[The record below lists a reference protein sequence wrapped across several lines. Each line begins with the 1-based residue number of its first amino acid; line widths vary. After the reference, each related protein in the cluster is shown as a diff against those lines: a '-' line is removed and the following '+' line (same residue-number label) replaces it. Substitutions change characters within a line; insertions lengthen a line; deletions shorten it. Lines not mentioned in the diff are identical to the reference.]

1 MVQDSKRRF
10 WVSVVLT
17 VPVLALSPAIQSF
30 LKLRSTLAFYGDAYL
45 LLALAS
51 VIYVYGG
58 WPFLKGMVHEAH
70 RRRPGMMTLIALAI
84 SVSYVYSA
92 VVVLGLAGKV
102 FFWELATLIDIMLV
116 GHWIEMR
123 SVMGASR
130 ALEELVKLM
139 PSTAHR
145 LVPDGSAE
153 EVPVESLRKGDL
165 VVVKP
170 GE

>member
-1 MVQDSKRRF
+1 
-10 WVSVVLT
+10 
-17 VPVLALSPAIQSF
+17 
-30 LKLRSTLAFYGDAYL
+30 
-45 LLALAS
+45 
-51 VIYVYGG
+51 
-58 WPFLKGMVHEAH
+58 
-70 RRRPGMMTLIALAI
+70 MTLIALAI

-92 VVVLGLAGKV
+92 VVVLGLAGRV

-145 LVPDGSAE
+145 LAPDGSAE